1 MITFRNIIHVL
12 SNIAFQNYQL
22 HSFHSGLLDE
32 VDIGKLET
40 GSYPILYAEPG
51 NAIINT
57 GVMTYSF
64 TLYILDQINDAE
76 TELNANSS
84 SDVKERVGRVDIL
97 SENLQILNDVISQ
110 FKQNLSSRSYVN
122 DEIVLNLPIT
132 AEPFTARFNNLLTGW
147 SASIELQVNNGNN
160 ICIAPFNNPS

>member
-1 MITFRNIIHVL
+1 MITFRNIIHEL

-76 TELNANSS
+76 TQIDAIYSS
-84 SDVKERVGRVDIL
+84 AVKERVGRVDIL

>member
-1 MITFRNIIHVL
+1 
-12 SNIAFQNYQL
+12 
-22 HSFHSGLLDE
+22 
-32 VDIGKLET
+32 
-40 GSYPILYAEPG
+40 
-51 NAIINT
+51 
-57 GVMTYSF
+57 MTYSF
-64 TLYILDQINDAE
+64 TLYILDQINEAE
-76 TELNANSS
+76 ESIAELHANTS